1 MTDSNNVSSITIVG
15 GGSSGWMT
23 ALYLNR
29 LYNYS
34 PQSQQQSSQQQ
45 RPVKITVI
53 ESKDIGI
60 IGVGEATVHS
70 IRFFFAA
77 MGLDENELLKETNAT
92 LKTGIMFNN
101 WMKPVDGK
109 IHQYF
114 HPFEHVQIGPGLDI
128 ASRWLLGNRDNIE
141 RFDQGASLSAHLVNH
156 HHSPKMA
163 NARPYEGVVPYG
175 YHLDATLMSR
185 YLRKKAVEAGVIHIE
200 GTVSDVAVDDGNI
213 ASITTE
219 HGEHHADIFIDS
231 TGFKGLLIE
240 KLKQDNWQSFED
252 ALPCNKAVAM
262 QIAYDKEQVP
272 NPYTTATALTNGW
285 AWTIDLVN
293 RRGTGYVYDGNKL
306 TEEQAEAELKA
317 HNGIDA
323 KILKTVHLDMK
334 VGCRKEFW
342 VGNCIAIGLS
352 GGFIEPLESTGLHI
366 INIGARLLATHLSS
380 KDVPQTVKDSYNR
393 LMNGAYQDLKQFIVL
408 HYCLTNRDDTEF
420 WQQAQRSVDYCPE
433 LKRNLE
439 VWRHKV
445 CEYFDLAGGY
455 STTFT
460 DENYRFILYGMQHYP
475 HLNMH
480 VDEAE
485 NEDVF
490 EKFGRKAIQT
500 VQNTLSHEDFL
511 QSLHDMP
518 LSEIAEIWSKH

>member
-1 MTDSNNVSSITIVG
+1 MVNAVQSITIVG

-29 LYNYS
+29 LYN
-34 PQSQQQSSQQQ
+34 QDGKT
-45 RPVKITVI
+45 VDITVI

-92 LKTGIMFNN
+92 LKAGIMFNN
-101 WMKPVDGK
+101 WMKPVDGQM
-109 IHQYF
+109 HQYF

-128 ASRWLLGNRDNIE
+128 ASRWLLSERKNSE
-141 RFDQGASLSAHLVNH
+141 RFDQSASLSAHLIQYN
-156 HHSPKMA
+156 HSPKTA
-163 NARPYEGVVPYG
+163 NTRQYEGVVPYG

-185 YLRKKAVEAGVIHIE
+185 FLRKKAVEAGVTHIE
-200 GTVSDVAVDDGNI
+200 ATVSDVIVRDGNI
-213 ASITTE
+213 DAIVTE
-219 HGEHHADIFIDS
+219 KGRHQADVFIDS
-231 TGFKGLLIE
+231 TGFKGQLINA
-240 KLKQDNWQSFED
+240 LKDNNWQSFEE

-262 QIAYDKEQVP
+262 QVAYDEDQAP
-272 NPYTTATALTNGW
+272 NPYTTATALENGW
-285 AWTIDLVN
+285 AWQIDLVN
-293 RRGTGYVYDGNKL
+293 RRGTGYVYDGNRISK
-306 TEEQAEAELKA
+306 AEAEEALAK
-317 HNGIDA
+317 HNGESA
-323 KILKTVHLDMK
+323 TILKTVHLNMQ

-380 KDVPQTVKDSYNR
+380 KYVPQSVRDSYNR

-420 WQQAQRSVDYCPE
+420 WRQAQRSVDYCPE
-433 LKRNLE
+433 LKTHLS
-439 VWRHKV
+439 VWQHKV

-475 HLNMH
+475 ELNMSI
-480 VDEAE
+480 DRAQ
-485 NEDVF
+485 NDAF
-490 EKFGRKAIQT
+490 FQRLQRKATQT
-500 VQNTLSHEDFL
+500 KQSTLSHQDFL
-511 QSLHDMP
+511 QSLHNMP
-518 LSEIAEIWSKH
+518 LNEIAQLWRDR

>member
-1 MTDSNNVSSITIVG
+1 MNNNVSSITIVG

-29 LYNYS
+29 LYN
-34 PQSQQQSSQQQ
+34 QTEHT
-45 RPVKITVI
+45 VDVTVI
-53 ESKDIGI
+53 ESKDIAI

-109 IHQYF
+109 MHQYF

-128 ASRWLLGNRDNIE
+128 ASRWLLSDRKNSE
-141 RFDQGASLSAHLVNH
+141 RFDQGASLSSHLIQQEH
-156 HHSPKMA
+156 CPKMA
-163 NARPYEGVVPYG
+163 NARPYEGAVPYG

-200 GTVSDVAVDDGNI
+200 GTVSKVNTAGENI
-213 ASITTE
+213 TSIVTE
-219 HGEHHADIFIDS
+219 HGEHQADIFIDS
-231 TGFKGLLIE
+231 TGFRGLLIKE
-240 KLKQDNWQSFED
+240 LKEDNWQSFED

-262 QIAYDKEQVP
+262 QIAYDEEQAP
-272 NPYTTATALTNGW
+272 NPYTTATALDNGW
-285 AWTIDLVN
+285 AWQIDLVN
-293 RRGTGYVYDGNKL
+293 RRGTGYVYDGNRISK
-306 TEEQAEAELKA
+306 EEAEAALKA
-317 HNGIDA
+317 HNGENA
-323 KILKTVHLDMK
+323 KILKTVHLDMN

-380 KDVPQTVKDSYNR
+380 KDVPQSIRDSYNR
-393 LMNGAYQDLKQFIVL
+393 LMNGAYEDLKQFIVL
-408 HYCLTNRDDTEF
+408 HYCLTDRDDTEF

-439 VWRHKV
+439 VWQHKV

-475 HLNMH
+475 QLNMDID
-480 VDEAE
+480 VEQ
-485 NEDVF
+485 NNDVF
-490 EKFGRKAIQT
+490 DKLNRKGIQT
-500 VQNTLSHEDFL
+500 VQHTLSHKDFL
-511 QSLHDMP
+511 QSLHDMS
-518 LSEIAEIWSKH
+518 LSEIAQMWADR

>member
-1 MTDSNNVSSITIVG
+1 MNINPVSSIILVG

-29 LYNYS
+29 LYNIEKHT
-34 PQSQQQSSQQQ
+34 
-45 RPVKITVI
+45 VDITVI

-77 MGLDENELLKETNAT
+77 MGLDEAELLRETNAT
-92 LKTGIMFNN
+92 LKMGIMFNN

-109 IHQYF
+109 THQYF

-128 ASRWLLGNRDNIE
+128 SSRWLLSDRKKYE
-141 RFDQGASLSAHLVNH
+141 RFDQGASLSAHLIEQG
-156 HHSPKMA
+156 HSPKM
-163 NARPYEGVVPYG
+163 NGARPYEGVVPYG

-185 YLRKKAVEAGVIHIE
+185 FLRKKAIEAGVVHIE
-200 GTVSDVAVDDGNI
+200 GTVTQVNTCQENI
-213 ASITTE
+213 VSIETE
-219 HGEHHADIFIDS
+219 YGVHQADIFIDS
-231 TGFKGLLIE
+231 TGFKGLLINQ
-240 KLKQDNWQSFED
+240 LKAGNWQSFEE

-262 QIAYDKEQVP
+262 QIAYDQEQVP
-272 NPYTTATALTNGW
+272 NSYTKATALKNGW
-285 AWTIDLVN
+285 AWQIDLVN
-293 RRGTGYVYDGNKL
+293 RRGTGYVYDGNRITK
-306 TEEQAEAELKA
+306 EQAEAELIA
-317 HNGIDA
+317 HNGANA
-323 KILKTVHLDMK
+323 KVLKTVHLDMN

-342 VGNCIAIGLS
+342 IGNCIAIGLS

-380 KDVPQTVKDSYNR
+380 NNVPQHVKDSYNK

-420 WQQAQRSVDYCPE
+420 WRQAQQSTDFCPE
-433 LKRNLE
+433 LKNNLA

-475 HLNMH
+475 QLNMQI
-480 VDEAE
+480 DSASS
-485 NEDVF
+485 EDLF
-490 EKFGRKAIQT
+490 DKLQRKAIQT
-500 VQNTLSHEDFL
+500 VQNTLSHEAYL
-511 QSLHDMP
+511 QSLHDMS
-518 LSEIAEIWSKH
+518 LAEIAQLWSSH